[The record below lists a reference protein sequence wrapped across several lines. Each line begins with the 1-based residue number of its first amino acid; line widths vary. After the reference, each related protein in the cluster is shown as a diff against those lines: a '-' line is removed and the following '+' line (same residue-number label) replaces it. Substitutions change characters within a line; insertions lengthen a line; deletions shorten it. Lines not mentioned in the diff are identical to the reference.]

1 MQTFDKV
8 TTYSYGIPAIKVC
21 ESEML
26 SKNKLNMLDED
37 KYTPKDKNKDK
48 TKTKTKTKAKTIHET
63 KDNDEDID
71 KDNSIPKT
79 IVKIEDKDMTM
90 SEYKDEDMLTK
101 VYTEDEKEHID
112 NNHWTKRI
120 TVKIFWNNNNISE
133 ICEKWIFYNGNYA
146 YIRSEKLHTHLC
158 ELLYTREHKAGL
170 SKKNLCTY
178 IDIDELNMDSDGY
191 DESLFKPKKEYR
203 DMIDKVY
210 DKMNNINDVITTIKK
225 INDEL
230 KKNIESVR
238 EIIFK
243 LPDDSLL
250 TQVEVNTINAIIDD
264 ALNFVCNKICRKNI

>member
-101 VYTEDEKEHID
+101 VYTEDEKKHID

-120 TVKIFWNNNNISE
+120 TIKIFWNNNNISE

-146 YIRSEKLHTHLC
+146 YIRSEELHTHLC

-170 SKKNLCTY
+170 SKKNLCIY

-203 DMIDKVY
+203 DMIDKV
-210 DKMNNINDVITTIKK
+210 
-225 INDEL
+225 
-230 KKNIESVR
+230 
-238 EIIFK
+238 
-243 LPDDSLL
+243 
-250 TQVEVNTINAIIDD
+250 
-264 ALNFVCNKICRKNI
+264 